1 MWSTKNKCCFFD
13 DREEKS
19 LILFRRP
26 LEMDKQTNKVKR
38 QSLPK
43 TSPLWKSWQRL
54 QDLNI
59 WNWKTFDHK
68 VLRDAFSSGHSVS
81 SDVLY
86 PLLKNVGSSLLS
98 LTFQNLPWRQFWS
111 KHRCWW
117 LQCASVQ
124 IERSIWTAG
133 CSAETT
139 WKCQTFRI
147 FAHQVFL
154 ISHGF

>member
-26 LEMDKQTNKVKR
+26 LEMDKQTNKVRR

-43 TSPLWKSWQRL
+43 TFPCAKADKDCKTEKSE
-54 QDLNI
+54 I
-59 WNWKTFDHK
+59 EMTFDHK
-68 VLRDAFSSGHSVS
+68 VLRDTFSSGHSVS

-86 PLLKNVGSSLLS
+86 PLLKNVGSWLLLS

-139 WKCQTFRI
+139 WKCQTFGI
-147 FAHQVFL
+147 L

>member
-1 MWSTKNKCCFFD
+1 MLLLWWQRGKVFD
-13 DREEKS
+13 LVSPSSRDG
-19 LILFRRP
+19 
-26 LEMDKQTNKVKR
+26 QTNK
-38 QSLPK
+38 QSK
-43 TSPLWKSWQRL
+43 ETEFAKNFPLWKSWQRL
-54 QDLNI
+54 QNFNI

-86 PLLKNVGSSLLS
+86 PLLKNVSSWLLLS
-98 LTFQNLPWRQFWS
+98 LTFKNLPWRQFWS

-139 WKCQTFRI
+139 WKCQTFGI
-147 FAHQVFL
+147 L